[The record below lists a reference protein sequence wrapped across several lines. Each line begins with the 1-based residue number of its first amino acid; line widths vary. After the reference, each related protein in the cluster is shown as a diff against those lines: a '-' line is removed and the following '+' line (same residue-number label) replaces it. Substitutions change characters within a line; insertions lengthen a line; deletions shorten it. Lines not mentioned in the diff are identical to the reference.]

1 MRKTLFTIDGIEAVF
16 EGYTDG
22 SHWNGWAKPWFTKE
36 IAEEIMRINNAYYTF
51 GEWQMRYDAEQ
62 DAFIREYEDEEP
74 DVFQGKDINGLHL
87 YPIGNAYWVWDDL
100 AEYQSEQ
107 TKKLMKYL
115 REEYFYLNCEQ
126 LYDVYYGIAQE
137 IDDYMTDD
145 EVKIFADG
153 FMAAYDRRKS
163 K

>member
-22 SHWNGWAKPWFTKE
+22 SHWNGWACPWFTKE
-36 IAEEIMRINNAYYTF
+36 VADDIMRMTNKDN
-51 GEWQMRYDAEQ
+51 ENVMRYYQEIDTYSYYIDDDNNSE
-62 DAFIREYEDEEP
+62 FK
-74 DVFQGKDINGLHL
+74 GKDINGLHL